1 MLSRKAEL
9 TTGMMAMIIIL
20 LVTAGS
26 LFYLVSTAYAGVE
39 AIDHKEC
46 RATIAIAEGI
56 NIQANTR
63 IVRAG
68 VAPSSYCPA
77 VIINEFPEEKF
88 DERKVSAKE
97 FVKRQIILKMDSA
110 WYATWRNQIDNTY
123 KDFWVNDHVCKK
135 LYEFTI
141 DDDKIQESISRDEL
155 ALAIE
160 EVELEHLGGVSFGR
174 AVRSNGGDIFIVPE
188 EFIPKN
194 TYQILV
200 YGPPEGNNAIIL
212 VEAGTDNERIK
223 VINAYVSAESTK
235 KGKEIK
241 CGIIKE

>member
-1 MLSRKAEL
+1 
-9 TTGMMAMIIIL
+9 MAMILIL
-20 LVTAGS
+20 IVTAGV
-26 LFYLVSTAYAGVE
+26 LFFLVNSAYAGVE

-56 NIQANTR
+56 NIQANAK
-63 IVRAG
+63 IVRPG
-68 VAPSSYCPA
+68 IAPSSYCPA

-88 DERKVSAKE
+88 DERKVPAKE
-97 FVKRQIILKMDSA
+97 FVKRQMILKMDSA

-123 KDFWVNDHVCKK
+123 KDFWLNSHVCKK

-141 DDDKIQESISRDEL
+141 DDQVIQESITREEL

-174 AVRSNGGDIFIVPE
+174 SVRSNGGDIFIVPD

-194 TYQILV
+194 TYQILI
-200 YGPPEGNNAIIL
+200 YGPQEGDNAIIL

-223 VINAYVSAESTK
+223 VINAYVKSESTK
-235 KGKEIK
+235 KGKEIE